1 MKRKS
6 FILIMI
12 IIFSQIILGMNI
24 LENSS
29 FDLPLSNNIPD
40 TQGMVNTE
48 NSWDN
53 TTCYKWI
60 CSINGII
67 FNGSGTIRINI
78 YRNFNLLPIL

>member
-48 NSWDN
+48 NS
-53 TTCYKWI
+53 
-60 CSINGII
+60 
-67 FNGSGTIRINI
+67 
-78 YRNFNLLPIL
+78 